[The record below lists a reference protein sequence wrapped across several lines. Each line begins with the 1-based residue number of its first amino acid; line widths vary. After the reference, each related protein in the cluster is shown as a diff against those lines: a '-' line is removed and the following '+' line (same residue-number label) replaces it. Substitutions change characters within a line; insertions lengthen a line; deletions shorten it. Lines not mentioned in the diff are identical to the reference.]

1 MSIKDQVNIV
11 KESLKDYP
19 NVNIIAATKYMD
31 VEQTKELY
39 NAGIKEFGENR
50 TDQFLEKYEALKDYK
65 DIKWHFFATLQ
76 SRKIR
81 DVANRIDCL
90 HSLDHISTAIELN
103 KRLEENK
110 KELFN
115 LKFASATGNL
125 EKPHRIKEL
134 RHEVAKIK
142 TVIRERELS
151 EVKEAN

>member
-1 MSIKDQVNIV
+1 MKMV
-11 KESLKDYP
+11 
-19 NVNIIAATKYMD
+19 
-31 VEQTKELY
+31 
-39 NAGIKEFGENR
+39 
-50 TDQFLEKYEALKDYK
+50 
-65 DIKWHFFATLQ
+65 DI
-76 SRKIR
+76 RKLTTE
-81 DVANRIDCL
+81 D
-90 HSLDHISTAIELN
+90 LN

>member
-1 MSIKDQVNIV
+1 MKM
-11 KESLKDYP
+11 
-19 NVNIIAATKYMD
+19 A
-31 VEQTKELY
+31 
-39 NAGIKEFGENR
+39 
-50 TDQFLEKYEALKDYK
+50 
-65 DIKWHFFATLQ
+65 DI
-76 SRKIR
+76 RK
-81 DVANRIDCL
+81 L
-90 HSLDHISTAIELN
+90 TTEELN

-115 LKFASATGNL
+115 LKFASATGSL